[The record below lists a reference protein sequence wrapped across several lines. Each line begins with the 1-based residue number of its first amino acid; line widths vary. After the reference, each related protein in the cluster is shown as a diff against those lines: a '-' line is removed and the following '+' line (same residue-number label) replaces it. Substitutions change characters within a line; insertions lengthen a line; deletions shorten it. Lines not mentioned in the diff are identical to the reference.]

1 MKIALDIIGDIP
13 KLTSGD
19 YSDIVR
25 EMKALGAHSHVQVVI
40 SAFKV
45 TAFNL
50 TIKRWFTSS
59 TIVMQGHVSYCNNV
73 VYGYT
78 ALLLS
83 LLLYRCNTLITF
95 CTDTWQAV

>member
-19 YSDIVR
+19 YSDLVR

-45 TAFNL
+45 QHSNILHNNIMTTVQYCHVPL
-50 TIKRWFTSS
+50 YCS
-59 TIVMQGHVSYCNNV
+59 VMYAHTRNGLHK
-73 VYGYT
+73 
-78 ALLLS
+78 
-83 LLLYRCNTLITF
+83 
-95 CTDTWQAV
+95 